1 MRGRNRGIT
10 IYGTQKRISTMR
22 VCTQTWAIAAR
33 DKLGVKTAISGGD
46 RAARRPAGPPAA
58 ASVASRQGFAMH
70 ILRKFRFKG
79 IYYHKNMQFIYNGI
93 KLTDISNLV
102 S

>member
-46 RAARRPAGPPAA
+46 RAARRPARR
-58 ASVASRQGFAMH
+58 RQCCQPTRICDAHFEE
-70 ILRKFRFKG
+70 I
-79 IYYHKNMQFIYNGI
+79 
-93 KLTDISNLV
+93 
-102 S
+102 